1 VLVVEATQKVPTCPR
16 CGLAD
21 RTGTTTMTFEL
32 QPDDERL
39 VMLTAR
45 EGAFGTVTVAAWS
58 IDDRSV
64 RAGAGGLRVVGSS
77 PPLSPSSQPNGSQVE
92 VSVAYDG
99 CVRVPPLLTPEPV
112 LSVLSSVPANDT
124 AEAWF
129 GYRQI
134 SPFSPPFGVFWSLLP
149 DRPTGGVLTVI
160 IDGPVQLPP
169 ATEGPPVPLTSPAMT
184 LPNCSAGAS

>member
-1 VLVVEATQKVPTCPR
+1 MPWWSDVDHAARASCTTVCATASLVLKHVQRGRTAAVKGFHISRLHVHGVKACEFGGKGVQLVAA
-16 CGLAD
+16 GDWALHLAD
-21 RTGTTTMTFEL
+21 TDTWLMESR
-32 QPDDERL
+32 
-39 VMLTAR
+39 
-45 EGAFGTVTVAAWS
+45 
-58 IDDRSV
+58 
-64 RAGAGGLRVVGSS
+64 
-77 PPLSPSSQPNGSQVE
+77 
-92 VSVAYDG
+92 DG
-99 CVRVPPLLTPEPV
+99 HALLTPEPV